1 MARKHQKGEGPTPTV
16 PGSPGVDPAL
26 ALFASYVRGE
36 EQRERDAKRAA
47 RKDREKAQA
56 ADLLLASKDAAAAD
70 VKRLRGREGVSAEQR
85 AAADAAYR
93 DALAA
98 LVAAETGE
106 APAWAPP
113 SIDSENQA
121 EANLEV
127 RDETPD
133 AAPDAA
139 ENGAAVAEADA
150 AEVVPGTAETDEATT
165 ETET

>member
-1 MARKHQKGEGPTPTV
+1 MARKHQKGEGPAPTV

-26 ALFASYVRGE
+26 AHFASYVRGE
-36 EQRERDAKRAA
+36 EQRERDTKRAA
-47 RKDREKAQA
+47 REDREKANA
-56 ADLLLASKDAAAAD
+56 ADLLVASKDAAAAD

-98 LVAAETGE
+98 LVASETGE

-113 SIDSENQA
+113 SIESENQA

-133 AAPDAA
+133 AAPDTA
-139 ENGAAVAEADA
+139 ENGAAVAEADV
-150 AEVVPGTAETDEATT
+150 AEVLPGISADDEAPAQT
-165 ETET
+165 EP